1 MRDNAPVTS
10 HPASGFLPEALKR
23 AREAAG
29 MSRAE
34 LAEVVGGNRMAVYR
48 WETGAR
54 TPQVSTVALLARAV
68 GVDPSDLIAP
78 PQTLSQLRAS
88 RGLLQSEVA
97 EQIGVARS
105 RYSSIELGTGRAT
118 REQLLQLAE
127 VFDVEI
133 GTLEELLPPQ

>member
-1 MRDNAPVTS
+1 M
-10 HPASGFLPEALKR
+10 PEALKR

-34 LAEVVGGNRMAVYR
+34 LGELVGGTRMAIHR

-54 TPQVSTVALLARAV
+54 TPQVSTVALLARTL
-68 GVDPSDLIAP
+68 GIDPADLIAP
-78 PQTLSQLRAS
+78 PRTLPQLRAS

-97 EQIGVARS
+97 GQLGVTRS

-118 REQLLQLAE
+118 HEQVLQLAAI
-127 VFDVEI
+127 FGVEI
-133 GTLEELLPPQ
+133 GTLEELLAAQ